1 MLNKIK
7 FINKLSTTHFIS
19 GNKKII
25 SIFYNKKGIIYIL
38 SAIYYVSAVL
48 PEE

>member
-1 MLNKIK
+1 MLINKIK

-19 GNKKII
+19 ENKII